1 MVKSNSSELDFYKTR
16 GTVLCLTAAFP
27 FPQNLSWSDSELSPC
42 PNGHSP
48 SRIPPLR
55 DRRGSFSCIILS
67 QVLYCFIYHLTE
79 RSAVECVGLWA
90 SDSSQKETLNT
101 IHGRSA
107 PFFTD
112 TTEKTVSVG
121 NGIAPRAFGMAVFLR
136 PFSLA
141 HERMV
146 LL

>member
-1 MVKSNSSELDFYKTR
+1 MRNALPTLGR
-16 GTVLCLTAAFP
+16 AFLQ
-27 FPQNLSWSDSELSPC
+27 FPYMEIV
-42 PNGHSP
+42 
-48 SRIPPLR
+48 IPPLHPPLFR
-55 DRRGSFSCIILS
+55 AILP
-67 QVLYCFIYHLTE
+67 IYHLTE
-79 RSAVECVGLWA
+79 RSAVECAGLWA

-112 TTEKTVSVG
+112 TTQKTVSVG
-121 NGIAPRAFGMAVFLR
+121 NGIAPRAFGMAVFFR